1 MNHKKIIIVG
11 VVVLGILTL
20 FMFNPP
26 SNKTISQNILYLT
39 QPATSFSGI
48 VDKIEGNRLTIS
60 QKQTLTQNIVP
71 PPAAVNLSNR
81 PSPFPTPK
89 TVTLT
94 YQVIVTDK
102 TQISQSPAFISY
114 LFKIVTPALPLKSTV
129 KDIKVGQYLTINS
142 QVDLRTLVGNV
153 FEATIV
159 SLPPKTNYLNGK
171 VVSLEGNTLTIKGFA
186 PMMVPLANPGAVP
199 ATPQEK
205 QYRISITSDTEI
217 SRNVYGANVNP
228 GVLVAPKSEKLAL
241 SDLKVDMQITVYT
254 TEDVTETQTLT
265 ALRVEPAAS
274 ASPSVKP

>member
-1 MNHKKIIIVG
+1 MDHKKIIVIG

-26 SNKTISQNILYLT
+26 SNKTVSKNILYLT
-39 QPATSFSGI
+39 QPATSFSGA

-60 QKQTLTQNIVP
+60 QKQILTQ
-71 PPAAVNLSNR
+71 PPAAVNISG
-81 PSPFPTPK
+81 K

-114 LFKIVTPALPLKSTV
+114 LFKIVTPAPTLKSTI
-129 KDIKVGQYLTINS
+129 KDIKVGQSLTVNS

-153 FEATIV
+153 FEATTV
-159 SLPPKTNYLNGK
+159 NLPQKTNTLNGK
-171 VVSLEGNTLTIKGFA
+171 IISLEGNVLTIKGFS
-186 PMMVPLANPGAVP
+186 PTMVSLADPGAVP

-217 SRNVYGANVNP
+217 SRNVYGGNVNP
-228 GVLVAPKSEKLAL
+228 GVLVAQKPEKLTL
-241 SDLKVDMQITVYT
+241 SDLKVDMQATVYT
-254 TEDVTETQTLT
+254 AEDVTETQTLT
-265 ALRVEPAAS
+265 ALRIEPAQPMLSPPIPS
-274 ASPSVKP
+274 ASTSPLIKP